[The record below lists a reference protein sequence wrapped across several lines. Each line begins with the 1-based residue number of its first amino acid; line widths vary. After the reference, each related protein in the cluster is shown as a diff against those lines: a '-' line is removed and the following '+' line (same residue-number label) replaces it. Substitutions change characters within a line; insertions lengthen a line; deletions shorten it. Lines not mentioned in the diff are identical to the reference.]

1 MSAAESTE
9 WLLPHVQD
17 LLRRAE
23 NGEITYTEFLTPAE
37 QAHLS
42 RALGA
47 RADVRFEGG
56 YREAERRRLFCLPP
70 YLEGLDATTL
80 DECLADVR
88 GEALIPL
95 EIRGSGFRELAHRD
109 YLGAVLNLGI
119 ERAAIGDVIV
129 TSPHSAVLFTDGV
142 LCRFLGTELVRVAS
156 DAVTVETIALP
167 EDFDGGRRFRAISDT
182 VASPRADG
190 VVAAL
195 CSLSRERAAELFR
208 RGEVEIDY
216 ETATKAD
223 KPISEGAVIVVRGKG
238 KFILRSLSEKTKK
251 GRFRLLADQYL

>member
-1 MSAAESTE
+1 MSTAGSTE
-9 WLLPHVQD
+9 WLLSHVED
-17 LLRRAE
+17 LMRRAE
-23 NGEITYTEFLTPAE
+23 NGEITHTDFLTPAE
-37 QAHLS
+37 QAHLV
-42 RALGA
+42 RALGV
-47 RADVRFEGG
+47 RADIRFEGG

-70 YLEGLDATTL
+70 YLEGLDADAL

-88 GEALIPL
+88 AECLAAL

-142 LCRFLGTELVRVAS
+142 LCRFLAAELTRVAS
-156 DAVTVETIALP
+156 DAVTVETITLP
-167 EDFDGGRRFRAISDT
+167 DDLDSGRRFRAISDT

-223 KPISEGAVIVVRGKG
+223 KPLSEGCVIVVRGKG
-238 KFILRSLSEKTKK
+238 KFILRSLSDKTKK
-251 GRFRLLADQYL
+251 GRLRLLADQYL